1 MMAGRYFAPEHYL
14 HGGVVIVPERVAA
27 FLLRYAGLGRLSSQ
41 VRGADAEVDA
51 VLVALGTAGQQW
63 RTSVTGSEV
72 APVSEVVARS
82 GWLSSTQAGEQLGVT
97 SRAVLLA
104 ISEQRLQAEKVDGR
118 WRLNRE
124 DVEHY
129 AAARRAA

>member
-14 HGGVVIVPERVAA
+14 HDGGVVVVPERVAA
-27 FLLRYAGLGRLSSQ
+27 WMLRYAGLGRLSAQ

-51 VLVALGTAGQQW
+51 VLVALATAGQHW

-82 GWLSSTQAGEQLGVT
+82 GWLSSTQAG
-97 SRAVLLA
+97 
-104 ISEQRLQAEKVDGR
+104 QRLLQRRR
-118 WRLNRE
+118 WTG
-124 DVEHY
+124 
-129 AAARRAA
+129 